1 MIAAFFRAVNR
12 AKTVPPSPFRGDWG
26 SFFAQI
32 SGAIFCGKC
41 CVWGIIGGVYIQA
54 IKIPDRAHKTLR
66 RAAGHDR
73 RQNGGGQEPGQD
85 GRQISGR
92 QRRQIGPGVAW
103 CEPEPWAADC
113 RRGGCG
119 LCGRGRW
126 GALMQAQGA
135 AQAAS
140 RQRGAAGAATRSRQP
155 GDRTAATAPGR
166 GNPPPAGAEQA
177 AKAST
182 NASGQAEDHTKRA
195 RALTRPREIGTPAPA
210 KGTAG
215 PQAKP
220 CGFGSAKFF

>member
-32 SGAIFCGKC
+32 SGVVFCGKC

-92 QRRQIGPGVAW
+92 RRRQIGPGVAW
-103 CEPEPWAADC
+103 CEPEPWAADR

-126 GALMQAQGA
+126 GVLMQA
-135 AQAAS
+135 
-140 RQRGAAGAATRSRQP
+140 RGQCKPPAGRGTAGTAIGSHQP
-155 GDRTAATAPGR
+155 GDRTATTAPGR
-166 GNPPPAGAEQA
+166 DSPPPAGAERA
-177 AKAST
+177 TKARA

-195 RALTRPREIGTPAPA
+195 RALAHPREVGTPAPA

>member
-12 AKTVPPSPFRGDWG
+12 AKTVPTSPFRGDGG

-32 SGAIFCGKC
+32 FRVIFCGKC

-66 RAAGHDR
+66 RADGHDR
-73 RQNGGGQEPGQD
+73 RQIGGGQEPGQD

-92 QRRQIGPGVAW
+92 RRRQIGPGVAW
-103 CEPEPWAADC
+103 CEPEPWAADR

-126 GALMQAQGA
+126 GALMQAQGQRKPPA
-135 AQAAS
+135 G
-140 RQRGAAGAATRSRQP
+140 RGAAEAATRSRQP
-155 GDRTAATAPGR
+155 GDRTATTAPGR
-166 GNPPPAGAEQA
+166 NSPPPAGAEQETN
-177 AKAST
+177 AST

-195 RALTRPREIGTPAPA
+195 RALARPREVGTPAPA

>member
-1 MIAAFFRAVNR
+1 M
-12 AKTVPPSPFRGDWG
+12 
-26 SFFAQI
+26 
-32 SGAIFCGKC
+32 IFCGKC
-41 CVWGIIGGVYIQA
+41 CDWGIIGGVYIQA

-66 RAAGHDR
+66 RAAGHER

-92 QRRQIGPGVAW
+92 RRRQIGPGWHGVS
-103 CEPEPWAADC
+103 
-113 RRGGCG
+113 RN
-119 LCGRGRW
+119 RGRQVAAVVAAAYA
-126 GALMQAQGA
+126 GAGGGAHSCRPRA

-140 RQRGAAGAATRSRQP
+140 RQRGSRSSNQEPPAGRPDSSHRTRQGQPQHHCGGNAALGV
-155 GDRTAATAPGR
+155 ATAPGR
-166 GNPPPAGAEQA
+166 GSPPPAGAEQA